1 MKIEKEK
8 KQNNKQENKNR
19 KRKYLKRKLLSAA
32 CRTAT
37 LTRSRRITYSYEA
50 SGMTLLFTV
59 RSLIA
64 SVTGCVI
71 LCSFADLNKFL

>member
-19 KRKYLKRKLLSAA
+19 KRKYLKRKLLSTA
-32 CRTAT
+32 CHTAT

-50 SGMTLLFTV
+50 SGVHCCLLLGRSLQALQAALSCV
-59 RSLIA
+59 RSLI
-64 SVTGCVI
+64 
-71 LCSFADLNKFL
+71 